1 MVQSGDWRVNRNRNI
16 IGNRKIL
23 FLSHYFPPETNAPAS
38 RVHEMAKVWA
48 QDGHDVTVITSV
60 PNCPTGVVYAGYKNK
75 IVQAEN
81 VDGIRVI
88 RVWTYIAANKGCAKR
103 IMNYATYMLS
113 AVLVGLFVKKPDVLI
128 ATSPQFMCGWAGVF
142 LKFLRRIPFILEIR
156 DLWPDSIVAVG
167 AIKSPRVLR
176 FLGVFEIWMYWAATH
191 IVTVGPGYREQL
203 LRKGIRPD
211 KVTVVSNGV
220 DTQLFSPR
228 SQDLALRRRHGIDSV
243 FVCAY
248 VGTMGMASGLN
259 VVIDVAQLLRDRGLH
274 RIKFMLIGEGAIRE
288 DLQQRANELGLDNIV
303 FTGQLA
309 RELIPR
315 YLASVDSCL
324 IHLRRTELFKS
335 VLPTKIFEA
344 AAMQRPIILGVEG
357 HAAEL
362 VTAANAGI
370 CIEPENAAQ
379 LASAIIKLANDK
391 ELARNYGFSG
401 CEYIRT
407 NFDRRM
413 LARTYLQQIH
423 FVLAKHS
430 VKYAQEA
437 VANAGQVIREKKL
450 TATDNTEAS
459 EPG

>member
-1 MVQSGDWRVNRNRNI
+1 MMNRSI
-16 IGNRKIL
+16 LGNRKIL
-23 FLSHYFPPETNAPAS
+23 FLSHYFPPETNVPAS
-38 RVHEMAKVWA
+38 RVHEMAKVWV

-75 IVQAEN
+75 LLQSDI

-88 RVWTYIAANKGCAKR
+88 RVWTYIAANRGFTKR
-103 IMNYATYMLS
+103 IMNYASYMLS
-113 AVLVGLFVKKPDVLI
+113 AVLVGLFVKKPDVVI
-128 ATSPQFMCGWAGVF
+128 ATSPQFLCGWAGTF
-142 LKFLRRIPFILEIR
+142 LKFLRRIPLILEIR

-167 AIKSPRVLR
+167 AIQSPRVIRL
-176 FLGVFEIWMYWAATH
+176 LGVLERRMYSAATH

-203 LRKGIRPD
+203 LRKGIHPD

-228 SQDLALRRRHGIDSV
+228 RQDLALRRRHGIDSA

-248 VGTMGMASGLN
+248 IGTLGMASGLN
-259 VVIDVAQLLRDRGLH
+259 VVIDVALLLRDRGLH
-274 RIKFMLIGEGAIRE
+274 RIKFMLIGEGAIKG
-288 DLQQRANELGLDNIV
+288 DLEQRVSELGLDNIV
-303 FTGQLA
+303 FTGQVA
-309 RELIPR
+309 RELIPG

-324 IHLRRTELFKS
+324 IHLRRTELFRS
-335 VLPTKIFEA
+335 VLPSKIFEA

-362 VTAANAGI
+362 VRAANAGI
-370 CIEPENAAQ
+370 CIEPENAAE
-379 LASAIIKLANDK
+379 LASAIIKLVND
-391 ELARNYGFSG
+391 EQLARSYGLSG
-401 CEYIRT
+401 REYIRA

-423 FVLAKHS
+423 SVLAKHS

-437 VANAGQVIREKKL
+437 VAYAGQVIREKKL
-450 TATDNTEAS
+450 TAKDNS
-459 EPG
+459 EPLPYDS